1 MQTLR
6 VSDNPQGLRSCV
18 TLEVPMCGRFTI
30 FTDPERLAE
39 RFQASVPGAGLQPRY
54 NAAPTQL
61 LPVILNDGPRA
72 IQLLQWGL
80 IPFWAKDPSI
90 GSRMINARA
99 ETLSE
104 KPAFRAAFK
113 KRRCLVLANGFY
125 EWRKT
130 PGGKQPMHITLAS
143 GEPFAFAGLWETWD
157 APDGSLLRTFTI
169 VTGEPNEL
177 VASIHNRMPAILL
190 PEHEAI
196 WLDNAAEPGIWQD
209 ILRPYPA
216 ERMAAY
222 PVSRRVNYVGNDDAG
237 LVEREA

>member
-1 MQTLR
+1 
-6 VSDNPQGLRSCV
+6 
-18 TLEVPMCGRFTI
+18 MCGRFTI
-30 FTDPERLAE
+30 FADPERLAE
-39 RFQASVPGAGLQPRY
+39 RFHASLPAGGLQARY
-54 NAAPTQL
+54 NAAPTQH
-61 LPVILNDGPRA
+61 LPVILNDGPPA

-99 ETLSE
+99 ETLVE

-113 KRRCLVLANGFY
+113 KRRCLVLADGFY
-125 EWRKT
+125 EWLRVLPEATGRSGQQT
-130 PGGKQPMHITLAS
+130 PGGKQPMRITLV
-143 GEPFAFAGLWETWD
+143 GGQPFAMAGLWETWN

-169 VTGEPNEL
+169 ITGEPNGL
-177 VASIHNRMPAILL
+177 VAPIHNRMPAILL

-196 WLDNAAEPGIWQD
+196 WLDNAAEPAIWQD

-222 PVSRRVNYVGNDDAG
+222 PVSRRVNFVGNDDAG
-237 LVEREA
+237 LVERDA